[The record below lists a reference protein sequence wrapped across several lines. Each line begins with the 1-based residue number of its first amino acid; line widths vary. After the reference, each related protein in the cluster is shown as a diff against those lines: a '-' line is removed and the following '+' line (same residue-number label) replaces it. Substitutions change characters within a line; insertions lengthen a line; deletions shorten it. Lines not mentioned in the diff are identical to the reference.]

1 MDPSAI
7 AYNRPEQCHSLGNYE
22 GMGSS
27 LHKRSLSA
35 SEGAEYSLLE
45 KRGLIKRDAPDPN
58 GEKGLMDTSG
68 NSGGTQVGTDTS
80 KDPKKK
86 KGKKEKGTS
95 TGGQGG
101 DADPAQTPTPTQ
113 KIKRKAENPHKEKK
127 LQEKI
132 EKQQKQV
139 DSLKKKHAEAE
150 EKPELLNSGGS
161 PKGGTGNQAH
171 NVV

>member
-1 MDPSAI
+1 
-7 AYNRPEQCHSLGNYE
+7 
-22 GMGSS
+22 MGSS

-95 TGGQGG
+95 TGGQG
-101 DADPAQTPTPTQ
+101 D
-113 KIKRKAENPHKEKK
+113 KEKK

-139 DSLKKKHAEAE
+139 DSLKKKHAKAE

>member
-1 MDPSAI
+1 
-7 AYNRPEQCHSLGNYE
+7 
-22 GMGSS
+22 MGSS

-113 KIKRKAENPHKEKK
+113 KIKRKAENPRCPP
-127 LQEKI
+127 KI
-132 EKQQKQV
+132 RRR
-139 DSLKKKHAEAE
+139 SFKKKSRNNRSRSIA
-150 EKPELLNSGGS
+150 
-161 PKGGTGNQAH
+161 
-171 NVV
+171 

>member
-1 MDPSAI
+1 MDLQPSAI

-45 KRGLIKRDAPDPN
+45 VCFQLKTTPSHSAPNPSKDPHKRGLIKRDAPDPN

-113 KIKRKAENPHKEKK
+113 KIKRKAENPRCPP
-127 LQEKI
+127 KI
-132 EKQQKQV
+132 RRR
-139 DSLKKKHAEAE
+139 SFKKKSRNNRSRSIA
-150 EKPELLNSGGS
+150 
-161 PKGGTGNQAH
+161 
-171 NVV
+171 